1 MAKLSIKLLDERVIA
16 VTFTPFDCQTS
27 WIMDVVARHFDCDA
41 EDVGFEE
48 TEDGEDLITVHG
60 VPSAKAEKTFGLQG
74 SF

>member
-27 WIMDVVARHFDCDA
+27 WIMDVVAAHFDCRPD
-41 EDVGFEE
+41 DVGFEE
-48 TEDGEDLITVHG
+48 TDDGDVITVHG
-60 VPSAKAEKTFGLQG
+60 IPSARSEKTFGLQG

>member
-27 WIMDVVARHFDCDA
+27 WIMDVVAEHFDCSAD
-41 EDVGFEE
+41 DVGFIE
-48 TEDGEDLITVHG
+48 TDDGDLITVHG
-60 VPSAKAEKTFGLQG
+60 EPRARSEKTFGLGG